1 MVQEDRVAEI
11 SIVLVAG
18 PTAAGKTGFAEQL
31 ALERGG
37 EILNADSQQFYRGFD
52 IGTGKTPPA
61 ERRVPQHLL
70 DFCEPGRGMTAAEF
84 SRLADLKIAELSQ
97 ARKLPVVVGGT
108 GLYLK
113 ALCEGLDELPPRDA
127 EIRNDLQA
135 EWRSGGGQEMHRR
148 LQEIDPEVAARVPPT
163 DPVRLVRYL
172 EIARITGQAP
182 SRLLRRERPSQLR
195 YVVESYW
202 LSPDRAELRERIARR
217 VAAMFEQGWLAE
229 VEGLLVQG
237 IDPRSLENK
246 PLGYAECAQV
256 LGGRLSLEEAQAKIT
271 LKTAQYAKR
280 QETYFRGLFSHPA
293 YRQFGSSL
301 IRIEP
306 PSSRPSE

>member
-1 MVQEDRVAEI
+1 MVQEDRL
-11 SIVLVAG
+11 SHPIVLIAG
-18 PTAAGKTGFAEQL
+18 PTAAGKTAFAERL

-61 ERRVPQHLL
+61 ERRVPQRLL
-70 DFCEPGRGMTAAEF
+70 DVCPPGQGMTAAEF
-84 SRLADLKIAELSQ
+84 SRLADLEIAELSRD
-97 ARKLPVVVGGT
+97 RKPAIVVGGT

-127 EIRNDLQA
+127 EIRNGLQA
-135 EWRSGGGQEMHRR
+135 EWRAGGGSEMHRR

-182 SRLLRRERPSQLR
+182 SRLLRRERPAQLR
-195 YVVESYW
+195 YAVESYW
-202 LSPDRAELRERIARR
+202 LSPGRAELRERIARR
-217 VAAMFEQGWLAE
+217 VAGMFEQGWLAE
-229 VEGLLVQG
+229 VEGLLLQG
-237 IDPRSLENK
+237 IDPRTLESK

-256 LGGRLSLEEAQAKIT
+256 LGGRMKLEEAMAKIT

-293 YRQFGSSL
+293 YVQNGSSL
-301 IRIEP
+301 RRIDP
-306 PSSRPSE
+306 LKSSPSK